1 MNTNSP
7 DNNSTVRAANYHT
20 CFGMI
25 YFSYITLRS
34 PLFLLATDCRL
45 EKEAGES
52 ISTSS
57 AKAT

>member
-7 DNNSTVRAANYHT
+7 DNNSTVRVANYHT

-25 YFSYITLRS
+25 YFSYITLRP

>member
-1 MNTNSP
+1 MNTHSLI
-7 DNNSTVRAANYHT
+7 NNSTVRAVNYHT
-20 CFGMI
+20 CMI
-25 YFSYITLRS
+25 YFSYITLIS
-34 PLFLLATDCRL
+34 PLSLLATDCRL

>member
-1 MNTNSP
+1 MNTHSP
-7 DNNSTVRAANYHT
+7 DINSTVRAANCHT

-25 YFSYITLRS
+25 YFSYITLIS
-34 PLFLLATDCRL
+34 PLLLATDCRL